1 VTEHRKGRR
10 HQPSGGDPGPAP
22 FIGHPEPTPIT
33 EDQGIMDASID
44 GCEDF
49 APGSPAARLLTDLLP
64 GCPSRPPD
72 WRWRR
77 AVLLARGED
86 RRRKWDDRSVARARR
101 SLKSPGRAGTDPA
114 VSGAR
119 LLRGGPPRRRWEVE
133 GRLLAGQADA
143 EIAGHIGVEPDV
155 VLAYEQLFF
164 EVREWLGCTD
174 WIVFHAIGLGPRER
188 SLSGE
193 LETIWKSWAYFCG
206 PLVLDALIESSPD
219 EAGRRPTA
227 TADPRQKDLCDLA
240 IAESML
246 PATAENAMGLLRLE
260 ALIREIDLVEA
271 GRSAALVTGPI
282 VTGPIEFAITPD
294 LYGSGRA
301 PCAPDPREVVGNDA
315 SAAPAARSD
324 PHHLDDRRLRT
335 AG

>member
-1 VTEHRKGRR
+1 V
-10 HQPSGGDPGPAP
+10 
-22 FIGHPEPTPIT
+22 PTPIA

-44 GCEDF
+44 GCEDI
-49 APGSPAARLLTDLLP
+49 ALASPAARSLTDLLP

-86 RRRKWDDRSVARARR
+86 RRRKWDDDWVARARR
-101 SLKSPGRAGTDPA
+101 SLASPGRADTDPA

-119 LLRGGPPRRRWEVE
+119 RLRGGPPRRRWEVE
-133 GRLLAGQADA
+133 ARLLAGQADG
-143 EIAGHIGVEPDV
+143 EIAGRIGVEPEV
-155 VLAYEQLFF
+155 VLAYERLFY
-164 EVREWLGCTD
+164 EIREWLGCSD
-174 WIVFHAIGLGPRER
+174 WIVFHAIGPGLRER
-188 SLSGE
+188 SLAVD
-193 LETIWKSWAYFCG
+193 LETVWKSWAFHCG

-227 TADPRQKDLCDLA
+227 LVDPRQKDLCDLA

-246 PATAENAMGLLRLE
+246 PATAENAMGLLRLQ

-271 GRSAALVTGPI
+271 GRSAAPVTGPI

-301 PCAPDPREVVGNDA
+301 PCAPDPREVAGDDA
-315 SAAPAARSD
+315 SAAPAAGIDASAAPAAGIGPDRV
-324 PHHLDDRRLRT
+324 DDRRLRT